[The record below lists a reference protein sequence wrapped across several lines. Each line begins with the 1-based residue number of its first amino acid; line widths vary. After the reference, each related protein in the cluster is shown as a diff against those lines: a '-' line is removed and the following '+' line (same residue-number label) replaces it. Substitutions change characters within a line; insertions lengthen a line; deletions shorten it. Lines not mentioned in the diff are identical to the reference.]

1 VRKHRNWKLLQER
14 SLKLTCFWIERKH
27 IQKENPVK
35 KTTPVVRL
43 LAAFLRVADLPL
55 EQAAIAVAVAPS
67 QNPINALSW
76 STSTSS
82 LRFQTMS
89 VRVVD
94 STYTDSSEWRCSLH
108 VSRICIIQCRE
119 KTLGLRSLTCTAIGG
134 VLLQTSIDYHT

>member
-1 VRKHRNWKLLQER
+1 M
-14 SLKLTCFWIERKH
+14 
-27 IQKENPVK
+27 K

-89 VRVVD
+89 VAVRVVD
-94 STYTDSSEWRCSLH
+94 STYTDSSEWRCTLH
-108 VSRICIIQCRE
+108 VSRICIIH
-119 KTLGLRSLTCTAIGG
+119 
-134 VLLQTSIDYHT
+134 YHTMLSGRKHLV